1 MTESERYAVLA
12 GLIDDM
18 TERRNGAIKA
28 KICREHGIPTACA
41 DLLAGDTISE
51 LETSAESVKA
61 ALLQQMNKNAQPEP
75 APDQIPDNPDKF
87 DKVERQAQP
96 APDQIPTGDMLQDG
110 ALTPRQEL
118 DAMQE
123 TLHGLQQTIGDL
135 CRHLNYTPQGEA

>member
-12 GLIDDM
+12 GFIDDL
-18 TERRNGAIKA
+18 TESRNSAIKA

-51 LETSAESVKA
+51 LENSAESVKA

-75 APDQIPDNPDKF
+75 APDQIPDKP

-123 TLHGLQQTIGDL
+123 TLRGLQQTIGDL